1 LLSLHRIYN
10 IYLSLSELMTK
21 NLYIAAAE
29 AYSGKSL
36 IVLGIM
42 NILLRNLKRVGIF
55 RPIVNISQG
64 NDPHIE
70 LIRQHFKLPFEHHE
84 MYGLSDEEAFEFI
97 RKDDMDSLFSAILN
111 KYKQLEAKCDFVL
124 IEGTDYTGSL
134 RPFEF
139 DFNAR
144 VANNLGSPII
154 IVINGYAKSV
164 EEIKRT
170 IHLNKKILAN
180 EKCSYFGMFANRVK
194 LEDKPK
200 IENFIKQEHTDKEI
214 NIVIPELALLQKLT
228 IRQISNALK
237 ATKIYGDDV
246 VLDYDVDEYHIGAM
260 SIEHVLEH
268 TKAGALVI
276 TPGDR
281 PDVII
286 SLFMTYISENF
297 PKIAGILLTGGY
309 KPSKEIMN
317 LITGIKKLPIAV
329 LEVADDTYTTALK
342 VHNIKTVL
350 KASNERKMAAALG
363 LFESHVEEKE
373 LTHLI
378 SFTPSKVLT
387 PIMFEYLLFERARA
401 HHKHIVLP
409 EGDDERILRAC
420 EILLKRKAVDITL
433 LGNEIEIY
441 KKAELLQLKL
451 TGVNIIDPF
460 DNDLINDYS
469 ATYYKLRKEKGI
481 TKAMAVDLMQ
491 DVSYLGTMM
500 VHKGHADG
508 MVSGAAHTTQHTIR
522 PAFEFIKTKP
532 GFSIV
537 SSSFLMCFEDK
548 VLLYGDCAL
557 NTNPNSE
564 ELADIAIS
572 TADTALMFGIEP
584 RIAMLSYSTGKSG
597 KGADVD
603 KVRQATE
610 IAQSRRPDL
619 KIEGP
624 IQYDAAIDPT
634 VAIQKMPNSEVAG
647 KATVFIFPDLN
658 TGNNTYK
665 AVQRSANAVAVGPV
679 SQGLNKPIND
689 LSRGCTVK
697 DIVNTVL
704 ITAIQ
709 AQENKRI

>member
-1 LLSLHRIYN
+1 
-10 IYLSLSELMTK
+10 MTK

-55 RPIVNISQG
+55 RPIVNISKG

-70 LIRQHFKLPFEHHE
+70 LIRQHFKLPFEHRE
-84 MYGLSDEEAFEFI
+84 MYGLNDEEAFEFI

-111 KYKQLEAKCDFVL
+111 KYKQLESKCDFVL
-124 IEGTDYTGSL
+124 IEGTDFTGSL

-144 VANNLGSPII
+144 VANNLGAPII

-170 IHLNKKILAN
+170 IHLNKKIIAD

-200 IENFIKQEHTDKEI
+200 IENFIRQEQTDKEI

-237 ATKIYGDDV
+237 ANKIYGDDV

-260 SIEHVLEH
+260 SIEHILEH

-309 KPSKEIMN
+309 KPSREIMK

-350 KASNERKMAAALG
+350 KASNERRMAAALG
-363 LFESHVEEKE
+363 LFESNVEEKE
-373 LTHLI
+373 LTDLI

-387 PIMFEYLLFERARA
+387 P
-401 HHKHIVLP
+401 
-409 EGDDERILRAC
+409 
-420 EILLKRKAVDITL
+420 
-433 LGNEIEIY
+433 
-441 KKAELLQLKL
+441 
-451 TGVNIIDPF
+451 
-460 DNDLINDYS
+460 
-469 ATYYKLRKEKGI
+469 
-481 TKAMAVDLMQ
+481 
-491 DVSYLGTMM
+491 
-500 VHKGHADG
+500 
-508 MVSGAAHTTQHTIR
+508 
-522 PAFEFIKTKP
+522 
-532 GFSIV
+532 
-537 SSSFLMCFEDK
+537 
-548 VLLYGDCAL
+548 
-557 NTNPNSE
+557 
-564 ELADIAIS
+564 
-572 TADTALMFGIEP
+572 
-584 RIAMLSYSTGKSG
+584 
-597 KGADVD
+597 
-603 KVRQATE
+603 
-610 IAQSRRPDL
+610 
-619 KIEGP
+619 
-624 IQYDAAIDPT
+624 
-634 VAIQKMPNSEVAG
+634 
-647 KATVFIFPDLN
+647 
-658 TGNNTYK
+658 
-665 AVQRSANAVAVGPV
+665 
-679 SQGLNKPIND
+679 
-689 LSRGCTVK
+689 
-697 DIVNTVL
+697 
-704 ITAIQ
+704 
-709 AQENKRI
+709 